1 MGMQQFDF
9 ADAHKLVPNQLVKF
23 LPGYSES
30 QSSKVKAEVSAHQ
43 RTRSTLLQKRDY
55 DLCTFDSIL
64 VK

>member
-1 MGMQQFDF
+1 MQQFDF

-23 LPGYSES
+23 LPGYRIAKFQGQGGGKGTS
-30 QSSKVKAEVSAHQ
+30 

-55 DLCTFDSIL
+55 DLYTFDSIL